1 MMVRLEAGGHPVHCR
16 PLHYYS
22 IDKDGTESVS
32 VCATNTP
39 QTQPVRVGFLLET
52 HAFNNSAEFL
62 RFACHRNIFY
72 I

>member
-32 VCATNTP
+32 VCHQYPTNPT
-39 QTQPVRVGFLLET
+39 GKGWF
-52 HAFNNSAEFL
+52 SA
-62 RFACHRNIFY
+62 
-72 I
+72 